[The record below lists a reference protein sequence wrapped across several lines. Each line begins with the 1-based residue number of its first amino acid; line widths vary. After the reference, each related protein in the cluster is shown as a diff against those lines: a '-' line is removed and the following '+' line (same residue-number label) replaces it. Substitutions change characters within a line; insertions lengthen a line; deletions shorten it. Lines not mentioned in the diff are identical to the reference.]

1 MSTVQSIIFNDA
13 VKSAFMLF
21 WTQRLLYQ
29 RNFSH
34 IVKGKLQSCLKA
46 LENVMLYEFKFKLM
60 TTFG

>member
-1 MSTVQSIIFNDA
+1 MPTVLSLIFNDA

-34 IVKGKLQSCLKA
+34 IVKGKLQF
-46 LENVMLYEFKFKLM
+46 MFKSI
-60 TTFG
+60 